1 MCDTKTSKRNRNNN
15 QHGHNSNSTKQ
26 KNEIIEIS
34 KVNCKRPPP
43 EALRRERRIIREASQ
58 A

>member
-1 MCDTKTSKRNRNNN
+1 M
-15 QHGHNSNSTKQ
+15 
-26 KNEIIEIS
+26 EIS
-34 KVNCKRPPP
+34 KGNCKRPPP

>member
-1 MCDTKTSKRNRNNN
+1 MIQRLVKKRNNN

-26 KNEIIEIS
+26 KNEIMEIS
-34 KVNCKRPPP
+34 KGNCKRPPP
-43 EALRRERRIIREASQ
+43 EALRREKRIIREASQ